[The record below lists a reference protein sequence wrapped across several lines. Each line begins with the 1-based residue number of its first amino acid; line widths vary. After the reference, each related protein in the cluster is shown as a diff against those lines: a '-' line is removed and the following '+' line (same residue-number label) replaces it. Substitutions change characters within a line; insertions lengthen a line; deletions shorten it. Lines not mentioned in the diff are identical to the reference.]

1 MIKKILIVLLF
12 TGVIYAD
19 SSFVGPSVYYTNGSY
34 SDENTSRSFAFYNL
48 LQVSRNLSFIQ
59 HYDNLLIKN
68 PEWNF
73 RQHSFLGGVIADF
86 NPVIFKLN
94 YGHYTGDYL
103 DNYSTSQLSFNYSDM
118 TEVISSD
125 IIYYSNWSYLGLS
138 YTFITT
144 DGFAEKNVHQAVL
157 RFDKLIA
164 PELFVSIR
172 PSASII
178 QNGITLFSTS
188 LKLNYYASKY
198 FIVRAGAVAG
208 ERTFYFDT
216 DLLLFFN
223 QNDIQKYAFTGQL
236 EYIFSNNLALITAY
250 SHNAF
255 KSFEVNYFVAGIR
268 TGFWF

>member
-1 MIKKILIVLLF
+1 MIKKVVLMFLF
-12 TGVIYAD
+12 TGIIYAD

-34 SDENTSRSFAFYNL
+34 SNENTSRSFALYNL
-48 LQVSRNLSFIQ
+48 MQVSRNFSFIQ

-68 PEWNF
+68 PDWKF
-73 RQHSFLGGVIADF
+73 RQHVFLGGVIADY
-86 NPVIFKLN
+86 NPFIVKFN

-125 IIYYSNWSYLGLS
+125 IIFYSNWSYMGLS
-138 YTFITT
+138 YTYITT
-144 DGFAEKNVHQAVL
+144 EGFAEKNVHQTVL
-157 RFDKLIA
+157 RFDRFVS
-164 PELFVSIR
+164 PRLFVSIR
-172 PSASII
+172 PAASVI
-178 QNGITLFSTS
+178 QNGNTLFSTS
-188 LKLNYYASKY
+188 IKMNYYPSEH
-198 FIVRAGAVAG
+198 FIIKAGAFAG

-216 DLLLFFN
+216 DLLVFFN

-236 EYIFSNNLALITAY
+236 EYILFKNLALITAF
-250 SHNAF
+250 SHNTF